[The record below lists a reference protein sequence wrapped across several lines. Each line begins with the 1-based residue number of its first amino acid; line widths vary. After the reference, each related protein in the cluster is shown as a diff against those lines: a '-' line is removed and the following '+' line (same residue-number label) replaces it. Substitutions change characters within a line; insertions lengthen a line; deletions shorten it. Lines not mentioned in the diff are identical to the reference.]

1 MIGQIGGF
9 LLAVVVWS
17 IYRVQLLRGQQ
28 KNREAVV
35 YGGLMGVASI
45 LGSLLLAG
53 VNIPSL
59 VVPYEMIFEPI
70 GRRLLQQ

>member
-53 VNIPSL
+53 VNIPSM

>member
-17 IYRVQLLRGQQ
+17 IYRIQFLRAQQ

-53 VNIPSL
+53 VNIPSM